1 MHLGSGCAR
10 STRPGR
16 APPLGLRSVSASCQ
30 QTRRLQAAAYGAM
43 LGGLMC
49 ALELRGLREKR
60 PSAGTSYR
68 RALLCRRSQPESVL
82 APDAG
87 LAELTQR

>member
-1 MHLGSGCAR
+1 MRGAQGLGGPRRWGC
-10 STRPGR
+10 GVCLR
-16 APPLGLRSVSASCQ
+16 AANKQGGF
-30 QTRRLQAAAYGAM
+30 QAAAYGAM